1 MKLKSVIAAALG
13 AVLLCGASGCS
24 VANISKEDMLRPPKT
39 IGNEAE
45 IEKLIAKSAPDGYT
59 LKYPK
64 SGSNRNAI
72 TMHDLNGDDK
82 DEAIA
87 FFREKNSSTGIRM
100 LVMFENVD
108 GQWEIAGDY
117 VTETT
122 DVDCLDFSDINGKE
136 NQEILVGYATYTAG
150 VNFLSVYTF
159 ANGVTDTIE
168 AGQNYSS
175 FYCGALDGSG
185 INNVITLSL
194 FTAENDAKATLL
206 EYDSKHNALNAKAS
220 AAMDANIIGFRN
232 AAISELSDSIK
243 GLVVDGA
250 LANGEM
256 NTQVIYYSKQLGTL
270 QNPLYKEKEDNP
282 TQRGSEVLSAD
293 IDNDMKYEIPT
304 VSPLPFDQSSGA
316 FTSASQVIWN
326 KFSAQKE
333 QLLPCQRTVANFQY
347 GYTIKIPESWKT
359 GSFTAVLN
367 QTGTVMSV
375 CEWSEL
381 SVGER
386 LFDIMVFKV
395 SDWDH
400 GKSSDQYTLIYKDNR
415 YAYAFLNYHT
425 QSPLAMSD
433 DEIKTAFSLLGGTS
447 SAGSQNTK
455 NQGSTE

>member
-1 MKLKSVIAAALG
+1 MKLKSVISAVLG

-24 VANISKEDMLRPPKT
+24 IANISKEDMLRPPKT

-64 SGSNRNAI
+64 SGSNRSAI
-72 TMHDLNGDDK
+72 TMHDLDGDDK
-82 DEAIA
+82 DEAIV

-100 LVMFENVD
+100 LVMYEKDD
-108 GQWEIAGDY
+108 GQWETAGDY

-122 DVDCLDFSDINGKE
+122 DVDCLDFADITGVGS
-136 NQEILVGYATYTAG
+136 QEILVGYATYTAG

-159 ANGVTDTIE
+159 TNGVTETIE

-185 INNVITLSL
+185 ISNVITLTL

-206 EYDSKHNALNAKAS
+206 EYDSSHSALTAKAS
-220 AAMDANIIGFRN
+220 VAMDANIVSFRS
-232 AAISELSDSIK
+232 AAFSELSDSIK
-243 GLVVDGA
+243 GLVIDGN

-256 NTQVIYYSKQLGTL
+256 NTQVIYYNKQLNVL
-270 QNPLYKEKEDNP
+270 RNPLYKEKEDNP

-304 VSPLPFDQSSGA
+304 VSALPFDQSSGA
-316 FTSASQVIWN
+316 FASASQVIWN

-333 QLLPCQRTVANFQY
+333 QLLPCQRTVANLQFRY
-347 GYTIKIPESWKT
+347 MIKIPESWKT
-359 GSFTAVLN
+359 GSFTAILN
-367 QTGTVMSV
+367 QTGTMMSV
-375 CEWSEL
+375 CEWNSL
-381 SVGER
+381 AVGER

-425 QSPLAMSD
+425 QSSLAMSD
-433 DEIKTAFSLLGGTS
+433 NEIKTAFSLLGGAS

-455 NQGSTE
+455 TQ